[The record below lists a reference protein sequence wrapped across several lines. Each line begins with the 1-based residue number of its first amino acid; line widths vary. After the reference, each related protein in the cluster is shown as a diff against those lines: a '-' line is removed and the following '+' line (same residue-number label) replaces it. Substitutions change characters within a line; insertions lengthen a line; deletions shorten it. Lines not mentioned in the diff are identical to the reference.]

1 VALTCGR
8 QSKEAPDGHIV
19 HDDRNVVLLVL
30 LGVLAGVLDLTIT
43 DVEPEHVQHLADCC
57 WTNRAT
63 SLLIDLGC

>member
-1 VALTCGR
+1 M
-8 QSKEAPDGHIV
+8 
-19 HDDRNVVLLVL
+19 LLVL